1 MTIGNR
7 ISELRKAKGF
17 TQEYVADQLGVT
29 RQAVSKW
36 EQDITSPDTKNLI
49 ALSSLLDAS
58 IEYIA
63 TGKCAAPVSLDM
75 DQIQK
80 IALEEVKRQQKVRS
94 KKIKSTLSYISVFC
108 ILAALLLWT
117 VGMFTGIFS
126 DFRTLRPDGTGMA
139 IILLPYGHRDLSV
152 IFEVLYYALWI
163 TAFVLMYIANKSEG
177 QK

>member
-63 TGKCAAPVSLDM
+63 TGKHKESVRIDNE
-75 DQIQK
+75 QIK
-80 IALEEVKRQQKVRS
+80 SAVDEVKRWQNKRT
-94 KKIKSTLSYISVFC
+94 IKTLTNLSWILPILSVT
-108 ILAALLLWT
+108 IWMLG
-117 VGMFTGIFS
+117 VFTGIFW
-126 DFRTLRPDGTGMA
+126 DFRCIWIGNHGIGIIFMPYGPSAIA
-139 IILLPYGHRDLSV
+139 IILE
-152 IFEVLYYALWI
+152 ILYYLFLIAPI
-163 TAFVLMYIANKSEG
+163 VFMFIANKLEG
-177 QK
+177 QD